1 MASCRLG
8 FCSLISCENEIQSR
22 KWKIKSRIQF
32 CTRAANVGTDT
43 AGPIAPQPDVG
54 SAHNLSRRQSV
65 MSSCVCQTY
74 GHFQCRVGKLLAP
87 PCFFSVIA
95 AHFCRGKSDGFSI
108 RQKETQN
115 RTKPQPTTGQ
125 ISNTFGM
132 NTNRVSRTSGPVLG
146 PRGPRYPVYFGAGT
160 RRVRYGTVRY
170 GIMVLN
176 VWYKKTIS

>member
-1 MASCRLG
+1 M
-8 FCSLISCENEIQSR
+8 ISCENEIQSR
-22 KWKIKSRIQF
+22 KWKGKIKNSILY
-32 CTRAANVGTDT
+32 RAENGGCDT
-43 AGPIAPQPDVG
+43 AGPIASQPDIG

-65 MSSCVCQTY
+65 MSSCVCQSY

-125 ISNTFGM
+125 ISYAFGM
-132 NTNRVSRTSGPVLG
+132 NIDC
-146 PRGPRYPVYFGAGT
+146 FKFKKF
-160 RRVRYGTVRY
+160 TVGR
-170 GIMVLN
+170 N
-176 VWYKKTIS
+176 HS